1 MTRAFASALT
11 LVAATLVADPAA
23 ALVRGKPVHGL
34 SLYSE
39 PKYGPGFT
47 HFDHVNPKAPKGG
60 AMRQDSFGTFDSFNP
75 FIVKGNPA
83 AGLTYLGDASY
94 FIEGLMMSGA
104 DEPFSAYCLLCETV
118 EVAEDLSWIEYA
130 IRPEAR
136 FHDGSPV
143 TADDVVFSFNTL
155 MEKGSPT
162 YKLYWGD
169 VDRVEKTG
177 PLKARFHFKVTDN
190 KELPMIMG
198 QMPVISKAYWEK
210 REFSEGSLD
219 IPVSTGP
226 YKIDRF
232 EPGRYVVYKRD
243 PNYWGRNLPAK
254 IGTDNFDELRIEYF
268 RDDEVAFEA
277 FKGGAFDLFV
287 ENTASRWATG
297 YDEKTLGDGRI
308 IKSMFRDGMPDSP
321 QLFVLNLRRDKFA
334 DRRVRQA
341 IGLAFDF
348 EWSNKN
354 LAYGQYEAVSSY
366 FQGSDLASSGLPS
379 GEELAILEK
388 YRDKLPP
395 EVFTTPYAPPKTDGS
410 GNARE
415 NLRKA
420 LALLTEAGW
429 VNKGGALVN
438 AKTGATFE
446 IEFLTAQQGI
456 EKWFTPYIQNLGRLG
471 IKGSI
476 RLIDRT
482 QYINRVTNYDF
493 DLVLGGPAQSISP
506 GNEQREYWGSAAA
519 DSPGGRNWSGIKD
532 PVVDAIIEELITAPT
547 RESLVAHTR
556 ALDRVLMWNFYSI
569 PQLAVPAVRYAYWN
583 KFGMPDKIPMRGV
596 SLDTWWIDP
605 AKAAAVDAGRAA
617 SK

>member
-1 MTRAFASALT
+1 MLKAVCLGLTAASLMIA
-11 LVAATLVADPAA
+11 PAS

-34 SLYSE
+34 SLYGE
-39 PKYGPGFT
+39 PKYGPDFK
-47 HFDHVNPKAPKGG
+47 HFDYVNPNAPKGG
-60 AMRQDSFGTFDSFNP
+60 TIRQDSFGTFDSFNP
-75 FIVKGNPA
+75 FIVKGTPA

-94 FIEGLMMSGA
+94 FVEGLTMSGA
-104 DEPFSAYCLLCETV
+104 DEPFTYYCLLCQTM

-177 PLKARFHFKVTDN
+177 PLKARFYFKVTDN
-190 KELPMIMG
+190 KELPLITG
-198 QMPVISKAYWEK
+198 QLPVISKAYWEK
-210 REFSEGSLD
+210 RDFAEASLD

-226 YKIDRF
+226 YKIDKF
-232 EPGRYVVYKRD
+232 EPGRFITYRRD
-243 PNYWGRNLPAK
+243 PNYWGRNLPVT
-254 IGTDNFDELRIEYF
+254 IGTNNFDELRIEFF

-297 YDEKTLGDGRI
+297 YDENQIKDERV

-334 DRRVRQA
+334 DRRTRQA

-348 EWSNKN
+348 EWSNKT
-354 LAYGQYEAVSSY
+354 LAYGQYEAARSY
-366 FQGSDLASSGLPS
+366 FQGAELASSGVPT
-379 GEELAILEK
+379 GEELAILER
-388 YRDKLPP
+388 YRDKVPP

-415 NLRKA
+415 NLLKA
-420 LALLTEAGW
+420 RQLLTDAGW
-429 VNKGGALVN
+429 TNKGGGLVN
-438 AKTGATFE
+438 AKGEPLE

-456 EKWFTPYIQNLGRLG
+456 EKWFTPYIQNLARLG

-506 GNEQREYWGSAAA
+506 GNEQREFWGSAAA
-519 DSPGGRNWSGIKD
+519 GSPGGRNWSGIKD
-532 PVVDAIIEELITAPT
+532 PVVDAIIEELVTAQT
-547 RESLVAHTR
+547 RESLIAHTR
-556 ALDRVLMWNFYSI
+556 ALDRVLLWNYYTI
-569 PQLAVPAVRYAYWN
+569 PQLAVPFVRYAYWN
-583 KFGMPDKIPMRGV
+583 KFGMPEKIPMRGV
-596 SLDTWWIDP
+596 SVDNWWIDP
-605 AKAAAVDAGRAA
+605 DKAAALESGRSMTA
-617 SK
+617 K